1 MFPPKVLFREGAT
14 VQTNVVRQPIMSAT
28 KELLGYE
35 LLYQENSSS
44 LYNQG
49 DTVAANTIESFLTQL
64 DSDVFMN
71 SKTAFVPFTPNLLLR
86 RVPRMFNPQSLVIEI
101 DDSSVIHP
109 DTQRE
114 VVDLKRAGYK
124 MALKGFEFSPRFF
137 ALLGEAEYLKID
149 MANVDETTA
158 SSVDIARSFG
168 KKVIAYHVD
177 DQNRY
182 DRAKAMGC
190 EYFQGSAVSQAF
202 NSKVNRLDH
211 LQSNF
216 FQLMVAVTR
225 DEPDVEEIT
234 SIISR
239 DVTLAFSLIKL
250 VNSAYFALRNRVRSV
265 KQALVVLGLGQ
276 LKQWVYLLSFKQ
288 NNNDLDTELIKTSF
302 LRGSF
307 CSELSQFASKL
318 DLARSDAYLMGMFS
332 TLGILLE
339 IPLERALNE
348 LPIIDEIKDALI
360 EKKGPAGT
368 LYRLVLAYENANW
381 HEVFACADEL
391 GLERS
396 IVGQKYLE
404 CMDSVTAVW
413 NSLQKPM
420 ASIDENEVEA

>member
-1 MFPPKVLFREGAT
+1 M
-14 VQTNVVRQPIMSAT
+14 QTNVVRQPIMSER

-35 LLYQENSSS
+35 LIYQEDSSS

-86 RVPRMFNPQSLVIEI
+86 RVPRMFNPQSLVVEI
-101 DDSSVIHP
+101 DDSTVIHP
-109 DTQRE
+109 DTQKE
-114 VVDLKRAGYK
+114 VVDLKRGGYRIA
-124 MALKGFEFSPRFF
+124 MKGFEFSPRFF
-137 ALLGEAEYLKID
+137 SLLGEADYLKID

-158 SSVDIARSFG
+158 SAIDIAKSFK

-177 DQNRY
+177 SQQRY
-182 DRAKAMGC
+182 EQAKAMGC
-190 EYFQGSAVSQAF
+190 GYFQGSAVSQAF

-234 SIISR
+234 AIISR

-276 LKQWVYLLSFKQ
+276 LKQWIYLLSFKQ
-288 NNNDLDTELIKTSF
+288 NSNDLDTELIKTSF

-332 TLGILLE
+332 TLGTLLE
-339 IPLERALNE
+339 IPLEEALNA
-348 LPIIDEIKDALI
+348 LPIIDEIRDALV

-381 HEVFACADEL
+381 NEVFECADVI
-391 GLERS
+391 GLDRS

-420 ASIDENEVEA
+420 NAAEEEETPV

>member
-1 MFPPKVLFREGAT
+1 M
-14 VQTNVVRQPIMSAT
+14 QTNVVRQPIMSEN

-35 LLYQENSSS
+35 LVYEENSSA

-64 DSDVFMN
+64 DSEVFLEG
-71 SKTAFVPFTPNLLLR
+71 KTAFVSFTPNLLMR

-101 DDSSVIHP
+101 DDSVSIHP

-114 VVDLKRAGYK
+114 MTNLKRAGYK
-124 MALKGFEFSPRFF
+124 VALKGFEFSPRFF
-137 ALLGEAEYLKID
+137 SLLGEAEYLKID
-149 MANVDETTA
+149 MSAVDDTTA
-158 SSVDIARSFG
+158 SAVDIARSFG
-168 KKVIAYHVD
+168 KKVIACHVD

-190 EYFQGSAVSQAF
+190 HYFQGAAVAQAF

-225 DEPDVEEIT
+225 DEPDLDEIT
-234 SIISR
+234 DIISR

-250 VNSAYFALRNRVRSV
+250 VNSAYFALRNRVHSV

-307 CSELSQFASKL
+307 CAELSQFSQKL
-318 DLARSDAYLMGMFS
+318 ELARSDAYLMGMFS

-339 IPLERALNE
+339 IPLESALSE
-348 LPIIDEIKDALI
+348 LPLIDEIKDALL
-360 EKKGPAGT
+360 EQKGAAGT
-368 LYRLVLAYENANW
+368 LYRLILAYERADW
-381 HEVFACADEL
+381 SEVFACADEI
-391 GLERS
+391 GIERS
-396 IVGQKYLE
+396 VVGQKYLE
-404 CMDSVTAVW
+404 CMDSVNTVW
-413 NSLQKPM
+413 SSLQKPM
-420 ASIDENEVEA
+420 ESAAANAAQNQPQ